1 MGMIVRFFCLCKDIT
16 IVTSGTFDFLEQI
29 VSLASVMLYEM
40 FIMRNLQSTSANSN
54 HQGNKNLF
62 ELVNVRINERILQKY
77 LIKRNENMIRISESL
92 NYRGLELTDVD
103 CTSPVPLRI
112 TSLAMIEILPSCLS

>member
-1 MGMIVRFFCLCKDIT
+1 MKCLSCETYSQQPLIR
-16 IVTSGTFDFLEQI
+16 TSKGT
-29 VSLASVMLYEM
+29 
-40 FIMRNLQSTSANSN
+40 
-54 HQGNKNLF
+54 KNLF